1 MRVQLPSGAYILR
14 VVVQLVERRIWDAKV
29 RWFKSGLPDITF
41 FRGVVG
47 STQEF
52 DSCRLGPSPGGR
64 NKAKVVPIKKGY
76 YWFESNI
83 SSLDEI
89 IYNPLLIWAVRITVY
104 YVGFARLK

>member
-14 VVVQLVERRIWDAKV
+14 VVVQLVRTARLGREGRR
-29 RWFKSGLPDITF
+29 FKSVLPDITF

-64 NKAKVVPIKKGY
+64 NFMGLWQKK
-76 YWFESNI
+76 
-83 SSLDEI
+83 
-89 IYNPLLIWAVRITVY
+89 
-104 YVGFARLK
+104 